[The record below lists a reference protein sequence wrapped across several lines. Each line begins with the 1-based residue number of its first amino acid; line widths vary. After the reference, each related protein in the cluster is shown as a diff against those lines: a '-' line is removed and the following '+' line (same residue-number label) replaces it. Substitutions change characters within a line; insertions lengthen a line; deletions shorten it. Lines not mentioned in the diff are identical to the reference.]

1 MPAQIVG
8 AENAL
13 KCLAKFSPDLAQST
27 NQRLNAAFRP
37 IVAKSRGYMPATAT
51 LSGWQDRGQSSAG
64 QKYRRFPLYN
74 GLKAKFGIDYEVAP
88 TEPNRKGWITLAK
101 LYNRDPAGAIYETAG
116 RKNPRG
122 QKHQSFTKGKYSSYI
137 DTSNKVSKSLN
148 PNAGLQFIQSMPP
161 LVNAFP
167 RAAGQRGRSSRK
179 GKGRAIYRAWSE
191 DQGKA
196 NAAILTAIDDATK
209 EFYSRLRKKVA

>member
-1 MPAQIVG
+1 MPTEIVG

-13 KCLAKFSPDLAQST
+13 KSLAKFSPDLAQAT
-27 NQRLNAAFRP
+27 HERLNKAFRP
-37 IVAKSRGYMPATAT
+37 IVAKSRGYMPATAP
-51 LSGWQDRGQSSAG
+51 LSNWQDKGQSDANLR
-64 QKYRRFPLYN
+64 YRRFPLYN
-74 GLKAKFGIDYEVAP
+74 GLKAKAGIGYEVEP
-88 TEPNRKGWITLAK
+88 TAPNRKGWITLSK
-101 LYNRDPAGAIYETAG
+101 LFNRDPAGAIYETAG

-122 QKHQSFTKGKYSSYI
+122 QKHQSLTRGKYSTYI

-167 RAAGQRGRSSRK
+167 RAVGQRGRTSRK

-196 NAAILTAIDDATK
+196 NAAILSAIDDATK
-209 EFYSRLRKKVA
+209 EFYTRLRKKVA

>member
-13 KCLAKFSPDLAQST
+13 KSLAKFSPDLADAT
-27 NQRLNAAFRP
+27 NKRLHTAFRP
-37 IVAKSRGYMPATAT
+37 LVSKSRGYMPATAP
-51 LSGWQDRGQSSAG
+51 LSGWQDRGQSDAG
-64 QKYRRFPLYN
+64 LKYRRFPLYN
-74 GLKAKFGIDYEVAP
+74 GLKAKAGINYEVAP
-88 TEPNRKGWITLAK
+88 TQPNRKGWISLAK
-101 LYNRDPAGAIYETAG
+101 LYNHDPAGAIYETAG

-122 QKHQSFTKGKYSSYI
+122 QKHQSLTRGKYSSYI
-137 DTSNKVSKSLN
+137 DTSNRVSKSLN
-148 PNAGLQFIQSMPP
+148 PNAGQQFINSMPP

-167 RAAGQRGRSSRK
+167 RAVGQKGRVSRK

-209 EFYSRLRKKVA
+209 EFYTRLRKKVA